1 MSYFSSD
8 HLHFFNEGTAL
19 RLYERLGAHPGKV
32 DGATGTHFAVWAP
45 AAKTV
50 RVIGDFC
57 SWTDAGIRLEPVRD
71 SGIWHGFAP
80 GVQAGALYK
89 YRIEAQ
95 NGTCVDKADPV
106 GFAHEEPPKTAS
118 VVTELA
124 YEWNDAGWM
133 QTRKQKIA
141 LDAPVSIYELHLG
154 SWQRKSDGSKLSY
167 RELAPRIIEHCKA
180 LAFTH
185 VELMP
190 VTEHPFY
197 GSWGYQV
204 TGYFAATARYGSPQ
218 DLMYLIDS
226 LHQADLGVI
235 LDWVPAHFPTDAH
248 GLGDFDGTHLY
259 EHADPRKGFH
269 PDWNTY
275 IFNYGRHEVRSF
287 LLSSAFFW
295 LEHYHVDA
303 LRIDGVASMLYLD
316 YSRNEGE
323 WLANENGGRENLEA
337 VSLLQEL
344 NTAVYREF
352 PDVQTIAEESTAFP
366 MVSRPVSMGGLG
378 FGMKW
383 DMGWMHD
390 TLEYFSREPVHRRH
404 HQDDLTR
411 RGLWAFSENY
421 CLPLSHDEVVHGK
434 GSLLSRMPGDAWQ
447 RFANVRLLLA
457 TMFGTPGKKM
467 LFMGMEFGQLREWN
481 HDESLDW
488 DALQG
493 DSEQGLQALVGALNR
508 IYAEHSPMH
517 ELDCEPQGFS
527 WLHTGDRDQCVMA
540 WRRQDRGGASV
551 IALANYTP
559 VPRDHYRL
567 GVPEAGNYRR
577 ILDTDAK
584 VFGGS
589 AYSTALSLQSEA
601 VPCHSH
607 PQSIVLAAGP
617 LAISFWV
624 CEPLEG

>member
-1 MSYFSSD
+1 MSYISSD
-8 HLHFFNEGTAL
+8 LLHFFNEGTAL
-19 RLYERLGAHPGKV
+19 HIYKRLGAHPGEK
-32 DGATGTHFAVWAP
+32 DGTRGTHFAVWAP
-45 AAKTV
+45 GAKHV
-50 RVIGDFC
+50 QVIGDFC
-57 SWTDAGIRLEPVRD
+57 AWTNSGVPMQPVHQ
-71 SGIWHGFAP
+71 SGIWYAFAP
-80 GVQAGALYK
+80 GIEAGSLYK
-89 YRIEAQ
+89 YRVQAQ
-95 NGTCVDKADPV
+95 DGHCVDKADPV

-118 VVTELA
+118 VVTSLD
-124 YEWNDAGWM
+124 YEWQDAQWM
-133 QTRKQKIA
+133 ANRKQKIA

-154 SWQRKSDGSKLSY
+154 SWQRDEHGDILSY
-167 RELAPRIIEHCKA
+167 RELAPNLIEHCKT
-180 LAFTH
+180 LGFTH

-218 DLMYLIDS
+218 DLMFLIDS
-226 LHQADLGVI
+226 LHRAGLGVV
-235 LDWVPAHFPTDAH
+235 LDWVPAHFPTDEH

-259 EHADPRKGFH
+259 EHSDPKKGFH

-287 LLSSAFFW
+287 LLSSAIFW
-295 LEHYHVDA
+295 LERYHVDA

-316 YSRNEGE
+316 YSRDEGE
-323 WLANENGGRENLEA
+323 WIPNKDGGRENLEA
-337 VSLLQEL
+337 ISLLQEL

-390 TLEYFSREPVHRRH
+390 TLEYFSREPVHRSH

-447 RFANVRLLLA
+447 RFANLRLLFG
-457 TMFGTPGKKM
+457 TMFGTPGKK
-467 LFMGMEFGQLREWN
+467 LIFMGMEFGQWHEWN
-481 HDESLDW
+481 HDQSIDW
-488 DALQG
+488 NALQG
-493 DSEQGLQALVGALNR
+493 EREQGVQTLVAALNR
-508 IYAEHSPMH
+508 LYTEYSPMH
-517 ELDCEPQGFS
+517 ALDCSPEGFE

-540 WRRQDRGGASV
+540 WRRHDSKHATV
-551 IALANYTP
+551 LVVANFTP
-559 VPRDHYRL
+559 VPRADYRL
-567 GVPEAGNYRR
+567 GIPVGGTYRR
-577 ILDTDAK
+577 ILDTDSTE
-584 VFGGS
+584 FGGS
-589 AYSTALSLQSEA
+589 GYSEIRSVQSDKVPWHNQEQSLVLS
-601 VPCHSH
+601 
-607 PQSIVLAAGP
+607 IGP
-617 LAISFWV
+617 LAITFWV
-624 CEPLEG
+624 PE